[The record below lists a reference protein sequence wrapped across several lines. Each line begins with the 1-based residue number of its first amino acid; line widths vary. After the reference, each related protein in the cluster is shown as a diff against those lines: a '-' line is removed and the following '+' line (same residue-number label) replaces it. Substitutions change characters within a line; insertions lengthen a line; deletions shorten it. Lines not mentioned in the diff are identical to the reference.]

1 MKIVYV
7 LVSDNADY
15 YWEQTYVSMI
25 SLLHYNPSANIV
37 LVVDKET
44 HHNLVGNRE
53 CIISFTKEYYIKDI
67 DSSLSKKIRSRLLKT
82 SIREIVNGDFLY
94 LDCDTVILGELPSIE
109 VSCDVAAVYLYHY
122 KELSKSPSYF
132 SVLCE
137 MDACGEQFISED
149 YYNGGVIYARDTVTA
164 HQLFA
169 HWHSLYKS
177 FLTEFKIDTDQQ
189 SLYVVNNK
197 MNCIIRALPDE
208 FNFQVGY
215 GMEFISRAV
224 ILHYLISTC
233 NGRKIPVHSFQTQE
247 FMVNVRN
254 NVGNRDYLIPLIE
267 NARLSFLPDVRVTAL
282 PFGWSH
288 MIAKLERFAN
298 HKHIFLYGQN
308 KQSKMVKLLLK
319 QANVKVERVLHDI
332 LDESLVH
339 SKDETGIIVL
349 CPEDLI
355 EDSIAK
361 LAKQGYTHFFPIAID
376 L

>member
-15 YWEQTYVSMI
+15 YWEQTYISMM
-25 SLLHYNPSANIV
+25 SLLHYNPTANIV
-37 LVVDKET
+37 LVVDQET

-53 CIISFTKEYYIKDI
+53 CIISYANEYYIKAF

-82 SIREIVNGDFLY
+82 SIREIVKGDFLY
-94 LDCDTVILGELPSIE
+94 IDCDTVILGELPSIE
-109 VSCDVAAVYLYHY
+109 ISCDVAAVYLYHY

-149 YYNGGVIYARDTVTA
+149 YFNGGVIYTRDTIIA

-169 HWHSLYKS
+169 QWHSLYKS
-177 FLTEFKIDTDQQ
+177 FLAEFNIDTDQQ

-197 MNCIIRALPDE
+197 MNCIIQPLPDE

-215 GMEFISRAV
+215 GMEFISRAI

-254 NVGNRDYLIPLIE
+254 NIENKDYLIPLIE

-282 PFGWSH
+282 PLDWSH
-288 MIAKLERFAN
+288 MINKLRKFATY
-298 HKHIFLYGQN
+298 KHIFLYGQDR
-308 KQSKMVKLLLK
+308 QSKMVKFLLK
-319 QANVKVERVLHDI
+319 KSNVKVEHILNDVIDKPVLYNKED
-332 LDESLVH
+332 V
-339 SKDETGIIVL
+339 GIIVL
-349 CPEDLI
+349 CPQDLI
-355 EDSIAK
+355 EKSIAK
-361 LAKQGYTHFFPIAID
+361 LARHGYIHFLPIATD

>member
-1 MKIVYV
+1 MKIVYI

-15 YWEQTYVSMI
+15 YWEQTYVSMM

-37 LVVDKET
+37 LVVDQET

-94 LDCDTVILGELPSIE
+94 LDCDTVILGELPLIE

-177 FLTEFKIDTDQQ
+177 FLTKFNIDTDQQ

-215 GMEFISRAV
+215 GMEFISKAI

-233 NGRKIPVHSFQTQE
+233 NGRKIPVHLFQTQE
-247 FMVNVRN
+247 FMINVRN
-254 NVGNRDYLIPLIE
+254 NIGNIDYLIQFIE
-267 NARLSFLPDVRVTAL
+267 NARLCFLPNVRVTAAPL
-282 PFGWSH
+282 DWSH
-288 MIAKLERFAN
+288 MIDKLKRFTKC
-298 HKHIFLYGQN
+298 KHIFLYGQDQ
-308 KQSKMVKLLLK
+308 QSKMVKFLLK
-319 QANVKVERVLHDI
+319 QANVKVEHVMPDA
-332 LDESLVH
+332 LDETFVH
-339 SKDETGIIVL
+339 NKEDIGIIVL
-349 CPEDLI
+349 CPQNLI
-355 EDSIAK
+355 EESVAK
-361 LAKQGYTHFFPIAID
+361 LAKHGYIHFLPIATD